1 VEQRFLKAVTP
12 KSQEFYITLYNFS
25 IVMKDSV
32 KPDFKVT
39 PAWRSTFF
47 DQLAAAGVKVDR
59 ALYDSASPEVDRLI
73 GDRVARFAFGDSTA
87 KRREIPDDTQLEVA
101 LRLLR
106 QVPSQHDLFIVA
118 ERQAA
123 KPPARP

>member
-1 VEQRFLKAVTP
+1 
-12 KSQEFYITLYNFS
+12 
-25 IVMKDSV
+25 
-32 KPDFKVT
+32 
-39 PAWRSTFF
+39 
-47 DQLAAAGVKVDR
+47 
-59 ALYDSASPEVDRLI
+59 
-73 GDRVARFAFGDSTA
+73 VARFAFGDSTA